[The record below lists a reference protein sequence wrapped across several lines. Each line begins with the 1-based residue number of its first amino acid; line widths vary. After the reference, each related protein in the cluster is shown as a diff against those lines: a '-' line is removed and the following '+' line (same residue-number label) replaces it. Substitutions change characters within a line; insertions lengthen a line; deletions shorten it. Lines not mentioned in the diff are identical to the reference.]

1 MHVMAAAIPLPPA
14 PNADLKPRFFE
25 YTEVI
30 RPLKV
35 ATSLLTIREQIAI
48 ELAEDLAFLVK
59 EDEGTATDGGA
70 VLGQN
75 APNGETTSQGGG
87 RSSPFRLANYDL
99 LKQLATK
106 EALAKLLMSGSSSAK
121 AVSSSYID
129 RLNSHNI
136 WTHGRDEPSLSEEVL
151 AELRRRDERA
161 ATQLVK
167 ERCRLAKSWREKMVP
182 VLQQE
187 QTGWKRWHM
196 TRSFSVA
203 EDVPGALG
211 EGGLGCDPASSSNAA

>member
-1 MHVMAAAIPLPPA
+1 MAAAIPLPPA

-48 ELAEDLAFLVK
+48 DLAEDLAFLVK

-70 VLGQN
+70 VLAKMHPTGN
-75 APNGETTSQGGG
+75 DLSGEVDRRRFDSPTTTSSS
-87 RSSPFRLANYDL
+87 SSPQKRHSRS
-99 LKQLATK
+99 
-106 EALAKLLMSGSSSAK
+106 LMSGFSSAK

-136 WTHGRDEPSLSEEVL
+136 WTHGRDDRLSEEVL

-167 ERCRLAKSWREKMVP
+167 ERCRLASWREDGSC
-182 VLQQE
+182 L
-187 QTGWKRWHM
+187 
-196 TRSFSVA
+196 A
-203 EDVPGALG
+203 AGANKL
-211 EGGLGCDPASSSNAA
+211 EAMAHDALLLRR